1 MGRGTEEKEGE
12 QNVKPLGLGRKCDGE
27 SVEGDAKERHWQQ
40 ILSPRTGSLGPTVT
54 ETRKRIERR
63 EGTDGDRGRCKRGG
77 LEDGRWI
84 AKCKKKAIMEAKM
97 EVGSTRIWR
106 SEMK

>member
-1 MGRGTEEKEGE
+1 MGEWRGAEEKEGE

-40 ILSPRTGSLGPTVT
+40 ILSPHMGSLGPTVT

-84 AKCKKKAIMEAKM
+84 AKCKKGYN
-97 EVGSTRIWR
+97 GSKDGDGINTYLA
-106 SEMK
+106 E